1 MNTDKNIFMDDRLN
15 AILDEIED
23 MKIELSEEEEKT
35 LAEISK
41 IQGSIKEHDILKDF
55 GEAAQ
60 KGVSDYLN
68 SFIDTSEIVSDL
80 KNPGSV
86 RRRDPSTVKFRNP
99 SADPDNP
106 NPTRTLEEAKK
117 SPYSANAKRDNSAM
131 SDKGRKRLEY
141 YEEAYKQRLKTMSD
155 HSDPVVKMSGVT
167 SNQTALAGNESFK
180 FGPTV
185 DLYTPEEYKTMY
197 DAAGKPDNPS
207 VFIRQKNFTKFYSE
221 KYKEFGFKSAGQFK
235 EWVSDNK
242 FTIHET
248 PNGMYLVPTDVHAS
262 ESHSGEVSMLQ
273 KYVTGK
279 ISKEDL
285 AKFERET
292 RIATVKYETAVR
304 AQRAGK
310 AVAFGAV
317 KVLVQQVSSIIVTET
332 YFAFS
337 KKDEE
342 ISFSDRMKNLVHN
355 CAEKIKTS
363 IKPTLKKMGASA
375 AGSVGM
381 EILNVINDFLLKTA
395 KNIMKVI
402 RAMIGS
408 IIRALKV
415 LFGKEHTWQEKVF
428 EALKIL
434 SAGIV
439 AAFGFSLNEFIS
451 DLLAGTGIP
460 PLVVAA
466 PFIGD
471 VMSGLLA
478 SILSAIVL
486 MLFDSYKDSLE
497 TRDAKNRIA
506 AMEIRVTGYH
516 IAIAGLEQLQTAA
529 VVGQTTELVRGQV
542 EKMIEDANAIDVSLK
557 LIQSKLLENDS
568 TGRKKSIRATGSAN
582 RETSELL
589 DKLGKK

>member
-1 MNTDKNIFMDDRLN
+1 
-15 AILDEIED
+15 

-41 IQGSIKEHDILKDF
+41 LQDSIKGHDILKDF
-55 GEAAQ
+55 GEAAKQ
-60 KGVSDYLN
+60 GVTDYLN

-86 RRRDPSTVKFRNP
+86 RRRDTSTVKFKQH
-99 SADPDNP
+99 SANPDNP
-106 NPTRTLEEAKK
+106 NPTRTMEEAKT

-131 SDKGRKRLEY
+131 SDKGQKRLEY

-155 HSDPVVKMSGVT
+155 HSDPVAKMFGVT
-167 SNQTALAGNESFK
+167 SNQEALAGNESFK

-185 DLYTPEEYKTMY
+185 DLYTPEEYKKMY
-197 DAAGKPDNPS
+197 DAAGRPDNPS
-207 VFIRQKNFTKFYSE
+207 HFIREKNYAKYYSE

-242 FTIHET
+242 FTIHES

-285 AKFERET
+285 AKFERKT
-292 RIATVKYETAVR
+292 RIATVEYETAVR

-337 KKDEE
+337 KNDEE
-342 ISFSDRMKNLVHN
+342 ISFSDKMKNLVHN

-375 AGSVGM
+375 VGSVGM
-381 EILNVINDFLLKTA
+381 EILNVINDFILKTA

-439 AAFGFSLNEFIS
+439 AAMGFSLNEFIS
-451 DLLAGTGIP
+451 DMLAGTGIP

-478 SILSAIVL
+478 SILSALVL
-486 MLFDSYKDSLE
+486 ILFDSYKDSLE
-497 TRDAKNRIA
+497 TKSSENKIA
-506 AMEIRVTGYH
+506 AMEIQLTGYH
-516 IAIAGLEQLQTAA
+516 IAIAGLEQLRTAA
-529 VVGQTTELVRGQV
+529 VVGQTTKFVLDQV
-542 EKMIEDANAIDVSLK
+542 EGMSGDAEAINAS
-557 LIQSKLLENDS
+557 IQSIESKLHGNDS
-568 TGRKKSIRATGSAN
+568 SGRKKNIRATGSAN
-582 RETSELL
+582 KETSILL